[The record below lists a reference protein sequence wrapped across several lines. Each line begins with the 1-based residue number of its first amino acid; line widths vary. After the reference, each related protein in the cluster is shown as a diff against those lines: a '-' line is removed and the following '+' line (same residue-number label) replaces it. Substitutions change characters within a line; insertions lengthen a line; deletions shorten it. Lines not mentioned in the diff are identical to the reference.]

1 MKDQTDK
8 LYVIR
13 AETRVL
19 RRTVNQGRKK
29 AMNRIRKKNHV
40 SDSYVASIRDSYAE

>member
-29 AMNRIRKKNHV
+29 AMNRIRKKKIMYLIHTW
-40 SDSYVASIRDSYAE
+40 RP